1 MQMVMISDEDKAQVR
16 AILETH
22 AEMQDRRSLENL
34 ELISRMNVQEAD
46 DKDARL
52 LVRDLKDQNKTFEG
66 DCDNLNR
73 IAKLFM

>member
-1 MQMVMISDEDKAQVR
+1 MGMVLISDEDKAQVR

-46 DKDARL
+46 DKRRSTARSRPQGSEQDIRRRL
-52 LVRDLKDQNKTFEG
+52 RQPQPHRQDIQ
-66 DCDNLNR
+66 
-73 IAKLFM
+73 

>member
-1 MQMVMISDEDKAQVR
+1 MGMVLISDEDKAQVR

-46 DKDARL
+46 DRDARL

-73 IAKLFM
+73 IAKIFS